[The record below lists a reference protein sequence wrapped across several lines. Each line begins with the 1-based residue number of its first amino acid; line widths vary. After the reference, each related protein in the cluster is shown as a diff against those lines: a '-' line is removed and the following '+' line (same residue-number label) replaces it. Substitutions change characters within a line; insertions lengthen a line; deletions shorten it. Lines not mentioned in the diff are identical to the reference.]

1 MLKEFI
7 ICTIIL
13 ILIFVGNGITQGYS
27 RSSIENINE
36 KLAILREE
44 MNQEEMNQEEMN
56 QEEMNQEEMNQEE
69 MNQEEINEEEIGKH
83 QEEIDKQWEE
93 MFSKL
98 AYYIEHEELEKVS
111 RNLENIKTYIDLKEY
126 DNATKEI
133 NEVIYILNHIEDK
146 YSFNLQNIF

>member
-1 MLKEFI
+1 MVKEFV
-7 ICTIIL
+7 ICLMIL

-36 KLAILREE
+36 KLANLREE
-44 MNQEEMNQEEMN
+44 MNK
-56 QEEMNQEEMNQEE
+56 
-69 MNQEEINEEEIGKH
+69 EEINHEEIVKKE
-83 QEEIDKQWEE
+83 EEIDKEWEE
-93 MFSKL
+93 MFSRL

-111 RNLENIKTYIDLKEY
+111 RNLENTKTYIKSKEY

-133 NEVIYILNHIEDK
+133 NEGIYILNHIEDK

>member
-1 MLKEFI
+1 MVKEFF

-13 ILIFVGNGITQGYS
+13 ILIFIGNGITQGYS
-27 RSSIENINE
+27 RNSIEDINE
-36 KLAILREE
+36 KLADLR
-44 MNQEEMNQEEMN
+44 
-56 QEEMNQEEMNQEE
+56 EE
-69 MNQEEINEEEIGKH
+69 MNQEEINEEEIVKH

-111 RNLENIKTYIDLKEY
+111 RNLENMKTYIRLKEY
-126 DNATKEI
+126 DNAIKEI
-133 NEVIYILNHIEDK
+133 NEGIYILNHIEEK

>member
-1 MLKEFI
+1 MEKIKFFVRKRKEKRIRMVKEFF

-13 ILIFVGNGITQGYS
+13 ILIFIGNGITQGYS
-27 RSSIENINE
+27 RNSIEDINE
-36 KLAILREE
+36 KLADLREE
-44 MNQEEMNQEEMN
+44 MK
-56 QEEMNQEEMNQEE
+56 
-69 MNQEEINEEEIGKH
+69 QEEINEEEIAKH

-111 RNLENIKTYIDLKEY
+111 RNLENMKTYIGLKEY

>member
-1 MLKEFI
+1 MEKIKFFVRKRKEKRIRMVKEFF

-13 ILIFVGNGITQGYS
+13 ILIFIGNGITQGYS
-27 RSSIENINE
+27 RNSIEDINE
-36 KLAILREE
+36 KLADLR
-44 MNQEEMNQEEMN
+44 
-56 QEEMNQEEMNQEE
+56 EE
-69 MNQEEINEEEIGKH
+69 MNQEEINEEEIVKH

-111 RNLENIKTYIDLKEY
+111 RNLENMKTYIGLKEY
-126 DNATKEI
+126 DNTTKEI

>member
-1 MLKEFI
+1 MVKEFF
-7 ICTIIL
+7 ICTIIFIF
-13 ILIFVGNGITQGYS
+13 ILVGNGITQGYS
-27 RSSIENINE
+27 RNSIEDINE
-36 KLAILREE
+36 KLADLR
-44 MNQEEMNQEEMN
+44 
-56 QEEMNQEEMNQEE
+56 EE
-69 MNQEEINEEEIGKH
+69 MNQEEINEEEIVKH

-111 RNLENIKTYIDLKEY
+111 RNLENMKTYIGLKEY
-126 DNATKEI
+126 DNTTKEI

>member
-36 KLAILREE
+36 KLADLRK
-44 MNQEEMNQEEMN
+44 
-56 QEEMNQEEMNQEE
+56 E

>member
-1 MLKEFI
+1 MVKEFF
-7 ICTIIL
+7 ICTVIL
-13 ILIFVGNGITQGYS
+13 ILIFVGNAITQGYS

-36 KLAILREE
+36 KLANLR
-44 MNQEEMNQEEMN
+44 
-56 QEEMNQEEMNQEE
+56 EE

-93 MFSKL
+93 MFSRL

-111 RNLENIKTYIDLKEY
+111 KNLENTKTYIGLKEY

-133 NEVIYILNHIEDK
+133 NEGIYILNHIVDK